1 MTNNKQFFLA
11 MTTEKYLY
19 FLNTESGDD
28 NSILKI
34 SRATGRPTVNDS
46 DLFEDMMLTIR
57 HFQYEWLSEEL
68 QFTRRCLIEQHKLDM
83 ALSFYNSRQ
92 TEYNHLSLRFK
103 SITGNFNTDL
113 KRVLGFLLKENELK
127 QLSRMIHQRKSQHA
141 IRT

>member
-1 MTNNKQFFLA
+1 MKNNKQFFLA

-28 NSILKI
+28 NNILKI
-34 SRATGRPTVNDS
+34 SRATGRPPLNNL
-46 DLFEDMMLTIR
+46 DLFEDMMLAIR

-68 QFTRRCLIEQHKLDM
+68 QFTRRCIIEQHKLEM

-92 TEYNHLSLRFK
+92 TEYNHLSIRFK

-113 KRVLGFLLKENELK
+113 KRMLDFQLHDNELK
-127 QLSRMIHQRKSQHA
+127 LLSRMIHQRKAQHSLKA
-141 IRT
+141 